1 MWWGGRSVWWEWAP
15 RAVEQLGSAGEW
27 SVRAVEPVAVEPVAV
42 ERRIRAIDEQ

>member
-1 MWWGGRSVWWEWAP
+1 MGWEWAP

-27 SVRAVEPVAVEPVAV
+27 SVRAVEPVAVEPVTMEPVAV